1 MNLTLLQLQFQNFVP
16 NQAAF
21 LYHMIS
27 TLCANDDYSQCV
39 FTSPSMVILETHL
52 HTLDLFYQTSRL
64 LVSLCSVK
72 IVRHPSFKLR
82 QSETNLSSN
91 HSHRPQS
98 SSHPNHWPSMT
109 PRPGCALS
117 EARASVE
124 EECGWSLSQYWHQA
138 AVESQLRSC
147 RAAMYSKLWTAA
159 ILTTGF
165 KTATQ
170 GVHLFRR
177 TPH

>member
-1 MNLTLLQLQFQNFVP
+1 MFLNKSGWKVNLTLLQLQFQNFVP

-109 PRPGCALS
+109 PPPWVRVVRSPRVVRGGVWLEFEPVLAPG
-117 EARASVE
+117 
-124 EECGWSLSQYWHQA
+124 
-138 AVESQLRSC
+138 SC
-147 RAAMYSKLWTAA
+147 RVAAAQLPCRDVQQT
-159 ILTTGF
+159 
-165 KTATQ
+165 
-170 GVHLFRR
+170 VDRR
-177 TPH
+177 YFNNRF